1 MAKINFNEPPYYDD
15 YVPSKRF
22 QKILFK
28 PAVAVQA
35 RELNQFQS
43 IYTGISPD
51 MYNNTWAAS
60 RSWFQNM
67 WMSAKVY
74 FPTNIAN
81 KTFPLEL
88 FRSSGYAEI

>member
-43 IYTGISPD
+43 ILSTKIDINKY
-51 MYNNTWAAS
+51 MNT
-60 RSWFQNM
+60 
-67 WMSAKVY
+67 
-74 FPTNIAN
+74 
-81 KTFPLEL
+81 
-88 FRSSGYAEI
+88 